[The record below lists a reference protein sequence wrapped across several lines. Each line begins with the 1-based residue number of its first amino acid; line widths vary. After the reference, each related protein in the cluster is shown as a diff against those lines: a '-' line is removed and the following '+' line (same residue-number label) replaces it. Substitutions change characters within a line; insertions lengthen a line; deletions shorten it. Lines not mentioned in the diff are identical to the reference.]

1 MSKVLREF
9 GYVKYRQTNPDSGL
23 GEEIRRAV
31 TSSDT
36 SVLVVHVVAHGTL
49 AQSGEGGLYVVG
61 SDGSTLD
68 DPVSSWISLIESHP
82 GKQRP
87 LTLFILDLCHSGAA
101 ATLPWHQEM
110 PTGRRRAWVISAT
123 SRQDKAF
130 DYRLSRA
137 TTTVLQQYLDG
148 TLRVDPSYRHI
159 PLPTVGH
166 EISRAVAELNA
177 AEGYTQQI
185 EVSRVPFTDHTQLDD
200 LPFFP
205 NPWHHRRASV
215 LSEVHSGLT
224 SLLDETFDSR
234 HFMLRGAGTEPLDR
248 GLGQGYFRGRETEVR
263 TLTHWLNGQGPGFR
277 IVTGKPG
284 VGKSALLGVLVCAAH
299 PTLRTPTQ
307 PLWFVLPAKPAHNDR
322 LIVVHARRR
331 GLEQIANSLARQMG
345 ATKED
350 CPAGGWD
357 AQSLTRLA
365 HAGTGTAYTLVI
377 DALDEAERPDDVAQ
391 ALLLPLARSALT
403 ADTGLRLLIGTRSEP
418 RFAALLQLAQEAG
431 GLINLD
437 DAVPCDVHRALRQYV
452 ADLLAVDTPYAA
464 RDAAEAANALAEG
477 IAARLTGINDPARD
491 EVHVPDGTRPLGWGE
506 FLVAGLYLQR
516 VLDLPTERD
525 PDLARQLG
533 RAVPL
538 GLAELLELDL
548 ARRTD
553 RPHLRPTL
561 AALAHAKGLGMP
573 ERVVAHV
580 AAAFAP
586 SQVGSGPLPHTAV
599 RRALAQ
605 ARFYL
610 RRDIDVNG
618 TTLYRLFHEGLAER
632 LRADPYGS
640 PAQEQTS

>member
-9 GYVKYRQTNPDSGL
+9 GYLEHRRTSPDSGL
-23 GEEIRRAV
+23 GEEIRSAV
-31 TSSDT
+31 TSSDS
-36 SVLVVHVVAHGTL
+36 SVLVVHVVAHGAL
-49 AQSGEGGLYVVG
+49 AESGDRGLYVVG
-61 SDGSTLD
+61 SDGSALD

-123 SRQDKAF
+123 SRRDKAF

-137 TTTVLQQYLDG
+137 TTAVLQQYLDG

-166 EISRAVAELNA
+166 EISRVVAELNA
-177 AEGYTQQI
+177 AEGYNQQI
-185 EVSRVPFTDHTQLDD
+185 EVSRVPFTDHTHLDD

-205 NPWHHRRASV
+205 NPGHRRRVSV
-215 LSEVHSGLT
+215 LSEVDSGVA
-224 SLLDETFDSR
+224 SLLDETFDPR
-234 HFMLRGAGTEPLDR
+234 HFMLRGAGTELLDR
-248 GLGQGYFRGRETEVR
+248 GLGQGYFRGREAEVR
-263 TLTHWLNGQGPGFR
+263 TLSAWFNGQGSGFR

-299 PTLRTPTQ
+299 PTLRAPTQ
-307 PLWFVLPAKPAHNDR
+307 PLWFALPAKPARNDR
-322 LIVVHARRR
+322 LVVVHARRR
-331 GLEQIANSLARQMG
+331 SLEQIADSLARQMG
-345 ATKED
+345 ATEED
-350 CPAGGWD
+350 RPPGGWD
-357 AQSLTRLA
+357 AEGLTRLA
-365 HAGTGTAYTLVI
+365 HTGFGAAYTLVI

-403 ADTGLRLLIGTRSEP
+403 AGTGPRLLVGTRSEP
-418 RFAALLQLAQEAG
+418 RFAALLQLAQDAG
-431 GLINLD
+431 GLIDLD
-437 DAVPCDVHRALRQYV
+437 DTVPSDVYRALRQYV

-464 RDAAEAANALAEG
+464 WDAAEAADALAEG
-477 IAARLTGINDPARD
+477 IAARLTGVNDPARD
-491 EVHVPDGTRPLGWGE
+491 KVHIPDGTSPLGWGE
-506 FLVAGLYLQR
+506 FLVAGLYLRR

-533 RAVPL
+533 LAVPV
-538 GLAELLELDL
+538 GLPELLELDL

-573 ERVVAHV
+573 ERVVAHI

-586 SQVGSGPLPHTAV
+586 SHVGSGPLPHAAV
-599 RRALAQ
+599 RTALAQ

-632 LRADPYGS
+632 LCADPYGS
-640 PAQEQTS
+640 PGKEQTS

>member
-1 MSKVLREF
+1 MSEGARRDDAARTVLAVGVPVAARYEDGLPALGALDPLHEAPGHAASMSKVLREF
-9 GYVKYRQTNPDSGL
+9 GYVEYRRTSPDSVL
-23 GEEIRRAV
+23 GEEIRSAV
-31 TSSDT
+31 MSSGS
-36 SVLVVHVVAHGTL
+36 SVLVVHVVAHGAL
-49 AQSGEGGLYVVG
+49 AESGDRGLYVVG
-61 SDGSTLD
+61 SDGSALD

-123 SRQDKAF
+123 SRKGKAF

-166 EISRAVAELNA
+166 EISRVVAELNA

-185 EVSRVPFTDHTQLDD
+185 EVSRVPFTDHAQVDD

-205 NPWHHRRASV
+205 NPGHHRRVSV
-215 LSEVHSGLT
+215 LSEVDSGVA
-224 SLLDETFDSR
+224 SLLDETFDPR
-234 HFMLRGAGTEPLDR
+234 HFMLRGAGTELLDR
-248 GLGQGYFRGRETEVR
+248 GLGQGYFRGRAAEVR
-263 TLTHWLNGQGPGFR
+263 TLTGWFNGQGPGFR

-307 PLWFVLPAKPAHNDR
+307 PLWFVLPAKPARNDR
-322 LIVVHARRR
+322 LIVVHA
-331 GLEQIANSLARQMG
+331 
-345 ATKED
+345 
-350 CPAGGWD
+350 
-357 AQSLTRLA
+357 
-365 HAGTGTAYTLVI
+365 
-377 DALDEAERPDDVAQ
+377 PD
-391 ALLLPLARSALT
+391 RTS
-403 ADTGLRLLIGTRSEP
+403 
-418 RFAALLQLAQEAG
+418 
-431 GLINLD
+431 
-437 DAVPCDVHRALRQYV
+437 
-452 ADLLAVDTPYAA
+452 
-464 RDAAEAANALAEG
+464 
-477 IAARLTGINDPARD
+477 
-491 EVHVPDGTRPLGWGE
+491 PLGWGE
-506 FLVAGLYLQR
+506 FLVAGLYLQH

-533 RAVPL
+533 LAVPM
-538 GLAELLELDL
+538 GLPELLELDL

-573 ERVVAHV
+573 ERVVAHI

-586 SQVGSGPLPHTAV
+586 SRSGSGPLPHAAV
-599 RRALAQ
+599 RTALAQ

-610 RRDIDVNG
+610 RREIDVDG
-618 TTLYRLFHEGLAER
+618 TTLYRLFHEGLAEH
-632 LRADPYGS
+632 LCADPYGS
-640 PAQEQTS
+640 PGQEQTS